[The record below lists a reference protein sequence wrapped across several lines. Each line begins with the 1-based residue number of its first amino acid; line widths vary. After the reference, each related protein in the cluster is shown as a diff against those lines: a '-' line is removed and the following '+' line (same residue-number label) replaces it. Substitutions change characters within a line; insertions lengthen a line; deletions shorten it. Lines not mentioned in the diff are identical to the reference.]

1 MKKILSLILA
11 TCFLLLSLIPV
22 LADDKCELTD
32 GESLALYFINE
43 FYPSDK
49 GDGEEYLVT
58 FDTENKHFII
68 HGHYPLLESLIID
81 RPEDYQAMAEQLEK
95 LFTSVNNLVEDALEA
110 PEEYYMTLSLGT
122 ANYSLEYPVCEYLCI
137 STKGGTVHR
146 VNDEFVSTNEIKF
159 YVANENADASAV
171 QSILDLFAT
180 KDVSVLGI
188 TCMASQN
195 PDNNGFFI
203 ALSGAYCDKFA
214 AGYKGKD
221 ADWVEIPDRYIIDC
235 RELATK
241 NNLKQIS
248 LTFLDE
254 QGNAF
259 GAMQFSDSYWRGYYY
274 AIDD

>member
-1 MKKILSLILA
+1 
-11 TCFLLLSLIPV
+11 
-22 LADDKCELTD
+22 
-32 GESLALYFINE
+32 
-43 FYPSDK
+43 
-49 GDGEEYLVT
+49 
-58 FDTENKHFII
+58 
-68 HGHYPLLESLIID
+68 
-81 RPEDYQAMAEQLEK
+81 MAEQLEK

>member
-1 MKKILSLILA
+1 M
-11 TCFLLLSLIPV
+11 
-22 LADDKCELTD
+22 
-32 GESLALYFINE
+32 
-43 FYPSDK
+43 
-49 GDGEEYLVT
+49 
-58 FDTENKHFII
+58 
-68 HGHYPLLESLIID
+68 
-81 RPEDYQAMAEQLEK
+81 
-95 LFTSVNNLVEDALEA
+95 
-110 PEEYYMTLSLGT
+110 
-122 ANYSLEYPVCEYLCI
+122 
-137 STKGGTVHR
+137 
-146 VNDEFVSTNEIKF
+146 
-159 YVANENADASAV
+159 
-171 QSILDLFAT
+171 
-180 KDVSVLGI
+180 LGI

-214 AGYKGKD
+214 AGYKGKG